1 MPCTAQ
7 APNLTPRE
15 QAQFIHDA
23 IPPGLFRTED
33 DSARIPWRVSP
44 EPFALSAKSVAEIE
58 RIGRDLLAFYRA
70 LNSLY
75 NRSVRGSAPAFIA
88 EYLDRG
94 KPEHIVRLARQ
105 NRFKQDLPG
114 VIRPDLLLTDAGFVA
129 SELDSVPGGMGF
141 VGAMTE
147 AYCKAGIESIGG
159 SDGIPRGFGA
169 MLRYATGVERPTVAI
184 VVSDESGDYRTELGW
199 LAAALQRLGTVNAFV
214 CAPQDIIF
222 TEPALFIRLED
233 GREEKL
239 DAIYRN
245 FELFDL
251 MNVPKQELMLYAARH
266 NRVKMTPPPKATLEE
281 KLSFALFHHPALAAL
296 WRSELGKDGK
306 AVYQR
311 LASVFPK
318 TWVLDPRPLPPQGVI
333 AGLQAQGLPV
343 ADWRTLIDLGKSER
357 DYVVK
362 PSGFSELAWGSR
374 GVKIAND
381 LTKEEWAA
389 ALDEGLRSFE
399 RTPYILQDF
408 HKGKRIRMP
417 YLDRTEDDIRMFD
430 GRARICPYYFVT
442 GEDEVTLG
450 GILATVA
457 PADKRLIHGM
467 SDAVMASSFI
477 KENGY

>member
-7 APNLTPRE
+7 VPNLTARE

-23 IPPGLFRTED
+23 IPPGLFRTDD
-33 DSARIPWRVSP
+33 DSERIPWRVSP
-44 EPFALSAKSVAEIE
+44 EPFALSAKTVAEIE
-58 RIGRDLLAFYRA
+58 QIGRDLLAFYRA
-70 LNSLY
+70 LNNLY
-75 NRSVRGSAPAFIA
+75 NRSARGTAPAFIA

-105 NRFKQDLPG
+105 NRFKQDIPG
-114 VIRPDLLLTDAGFVA
+114 VIRPDILMTDTGFVA

-159 SDGIPRGFGA
+159 ADGIPRGFGA
-169 MLRYATGVERPTVAI
+169 MHAYASRTPNPTVAI
-184 VVSDESGDYRTELGW
+184 VVSEESIDYRTELRW
-199 LAAALQRLGTVNAFV
+199 LADAVNRIGTVKAFV

-222 TEPALFIRLED
+222 TEQALFVRLED
-233 GREEKL
+233 GHEEKL

-251 MNVPKQELMLYAARH
+251 LNVPKQELMLYAARH
-266 NRVKMTPPPKATLEE
+266 NRVLMVPPPKAPLEE
-281 KLSFALFHHPALAAL
+281 KLSFALFHHPALASL
-296 WRSELGKDGK
+296 WHTELGKDGV
-306 AVYQR
+306 AIYAR
-311 LASVFPK
+311 LAGLFPQ

-333 AGLQAQGLPV
+333 ANLEVRGRPV
-343 ADWRTLIDLGKSER
+343 SDWRALLDLGKGER

-389 ALDEGLRSFE
+389 ALEEGLRSFDT
-399 RTPYILQDF
+399 TPYILQRF
-408 HKGKRIRMP
+408 HKSKRIRMP
-417 YLDRTEDDIRMFD
+417 YLDRKEGEIKMFD
-430 GRARICPYYFVT
+430 GRARLCPYYFVT
-442 GEDEVTLG
+442 SETTVQLG

-467 SDAVMASSFI
+467 VDAVMAPSFV
-477 KENGY
+477 KDNGY

>member
-7 APNLTPRE
+7 VPNLTARE

-23 IPPGLFRTED
+23 IPPGLFRTDD
-33 DSARIPWRVSP
+33 DSERIPWRVSP
-44 EPFALSAKSVAEIE
+44 EPFALSAKTVAGIE
-58 RIGRDLLAFYRA
+58 QIGRDLLAFYRA

-75 NRSVRGSAPAFIA
+75 NRSARGTAPAFIA

-105 NRFKQDLPG
+105 NRFKSDIPG
-114 VIRPDLLLTDAGFVA
+114 VIRPDLLMTDNGFIA

-159 SDGIPRGFGA
+159 ADGIPRGFGA
-169 MLRYATGVERPTVAI
+169 MLAYASRTPRPTVAI
-184 VVSDESGDYRTELGW
+184 VVSEESRDYRTELRW
-199 LAAALQRLGTVNAFV
+199 LADAVNRLGEVKAFV
-214 CAPQDIIF
+214 CAPQDVIF
-222 TEPALFIRLED
+222 TEQALFVRLED

-251 MNVPKQELMLYAARH
+251 LNVPKQELMLYAARH
-266 NRVKMTPPPKATLEE
+266 NRVLMVPPPKAALEE
-281 KLSFALFHHPALAAL
+281 KLSFALFQHPMLAAL
-296 WRSELGKDGK
+296 WRTELGKDGT
-306 AVYQR
+306 AIYDR
-311 LASVFPK
+311 LLAIFPK
-318 TWVLDPRPLPPQGVI
+318 TWVLDPRPLPPQGI
-333 AGLQAQGLPV
+333 IQGLEMRGAPV
-343 ADWRTLIDLGKSER
+343 SDWRSLIELGKGER

-389 ALDEGLRSFE
+389 ALDEGLRSFD
-399 RTPYILQDF
+399 RTPYILQRF
-408 HKGKRIRMP
+408 HKSKRIRMP
-417 YLDRTEDDIRMFD
+417 YLDRTAGEIKTFD
-430 GRARICPYYFVT
+430 GRARLCPYYFVT
-442 GEDEVTLG
+442 SESTVQLG

-467 SDAVMASSFI
+467 VDAVMAPSFV
-477 KENGY
+477 KDNGY